1 VNRRCLRRRPTERGS
16 AVVDFVLVSV
26 IVVPLFLGVLQV
38 GLFLYVRTTMTA
50 AASDGARLAATAD
63 RGPGDGVARTES
75 MIDGAVSARLVD
87 SVQAQTVDLDGRPA
101 VEVVVRGHMPALGLW
116 GPSVEFTVRGHGIEE
131 VP

>member
-1 VNRRCLRRRPTERGS
+1 MSIRRRTERGS

-63 RGPGDGVARTES
+63 RDPSAGVDRTTRMLDGVVSERLLDS
-75 MIDGAVSARLVD
+75 VSANETTID
-87 SVQAQTVDLDGRPA
+87 DQPA
-101 VEVVVRGHMPALGLW
+101 VEVVVRGHLPALGLW
-116 GPSVEFTVRGHGIEE
+116 GPAVDFTVRGHAIEE
-131 VP
+131 TP

>member
-1 VNRRCLRRRPTERGS
+1 VTRHLRTERGS

-26 IVVPLFLGVLQV
+26 IVVPLLLGVLQV

-63 RGPGDGVARTES
+63 RGPGDGIARTES

-87 SVQAQTVDLDGRPA
+87 SVEAQTVDLDGHPA
-101 VEVVVRGHMPALGLW
+101 VQIVVHGHMPALGLW
-116 GPSVEFTVRGHGIEE
+116 GPAVEFTVRGHGIEE

>member
-1 VNRRCLRRRPTERGS
+1 MTRLRSERGS

-38 GLFLYVRTTMTA
+38 GLFLYVRTTVIA

-63 RGPGDGVARTES
+63 RGPDDGVARTES
-75 MIDGAVSARLVD
+75 MIAGAVSARLID
-87 SVQAQTVDLDGRPA
+87 SVEAHTIDVDGRPA
-101 VEVVVRGHMPALGLW
+101 VEIVVHGHMPALGLW

>member
-1 VNRRCLRRRPTERGS
+1 MTQHARTERGS

-63 RGPGDGVARTES
+63 RGPEDGVARTES

-87 SVQAQTVDLDGRPA
+87 SVEAQTIDLDGRPV
-101 VEVVVRGHMPALGLW
+101 VEIVVNGHMPALGLW